1 MKVKTASLIAA
12 IGCCALV
19 ALSLYFFI
27 SRFKSLIRFL
37 EFDWEHAPLLLYPF
51 LQFVGFALL
60 AVFFFTLYK
69 KIDYEK

>member
-19 ALSLYFFI
+19 VLSVFFLI
-27 SRFKSLIRFL
+27 SRFKSLIRFS
-37 EFDWEHAPLLLYPF
+37 EFDWEHAMLLIYPLLEV
-51 LQFVGFALL
+51 VGFALL
-60 AVFFFTLYK
+60 SVFFFTLYK